1 MRTFEISNRQVVPGL
16 PLDPLNGRFTVKML
30 DGEEGTEII
39 GIKKS
44 DVVNC
49 VVMPKING
57 ERVHRTTEVKLV
69 YNVETGGHELC
80 ALNLNDQNDNKVLV
94 LWKIFSGKNGLARFR
109 FSDEVEVISRVDLE
123 QADFAR
129 RGFAPH
135 ELYEERSYLFMLVP
149 GQGLIAEADG
159 RGIKPYP
166 YRAMLHYSQKL
177 QLELHYFKLKKNLSD
192 NPEVRESDFYLRAM
206 GESGEVQII
215 PKHA

>member
-1 MRTFEISNRQVVPGL
+1 MRTFEILNRQVVPGL
-16 PLDPLNGRFTVKML
+16 PLDPLNGCFTVNML

-39 GIKKS
+39 GIRKS

-69 YNVETGGHELC
+69 YDVETGGHELC

-109 FSDEVEVISRVDLE
+109 FSDDVEVISRIDLE

-149 GQGLIAEADG
+149 GQGVIAEADG
-159 RGIKPYP
+159 RGLKPYP
-166 YRAMLHYSQKL
+166 YKAMLHYSQKL
-177 QLELHYFKLKKNLSD
+177 ELELHYFKLENKLRD
-192 NPEVRESDFYLRAM
+192 NSELKESDFDLRAV
-206 GESGEVQII
+206 GESGEVQIVS
-215 PKHA
+215 KQA